1 VSGTGLAALAA
12 DVGKLRRDLDVQ
24 AGLALALA
32 QRGQAAEAE
41 VARLKAL
48 KETYDTTLTLLTTI
62 GEQEQDIA
70 RAQVEGLV
78 TRALQ
83 VVFGEELS
91 FKLKPG
97 TRANQAVLDMVLV
110 SQYGGTTLETPVL
123 DARGVGM
130 AAVVGFAL
138 RLVIML
144 LTPDTE
150 VRRLLVLDET
160 FAHVSASYEPRVAE
174 FLREVADTAGVQV
187 LLVTHSNAYGEKADS
202 RYRLS
207 LSGGF
212 TEVHENETE

>member
-1 VSGTGLAALAA
+1 MTGLAVLAA
-12 DVGKLRRDLDVQ
+12 AAGKLRRDLDVQ
-24 AGLALALA
+24 AGQALALAL
-32 QRGQAAEAE
+32 RGQAAEAE
-41 VARLKAL
+41 RDRLVTL
-48 KETYDTTLTLLTTI
+48 KETYDKTCALLTTI
-62 GEQEQDIA
+62 GEAEQDIA
-70 RAQVEGLV
+70 RSQVEGLV

-110 SQYGGTTLETPVL
+110 SEYGGTTLETPVL

-144 LTPDTE
+144 LTPETE

-160 FAHVSASYEPRVAE
+160 FAHVSASYESRVAE

-207 LSGGF
+207 LAGGF
-212 TEVHENETE
+212 TEVHPNETE